1 MVNIMNKKLISG
13 IAILAIAVTAISVW
27 LYKGK
32 RTVLSSV
39 ISIPATATTTALSS
53 VVSDDI
59 ADWKTYNSKK
69 YGFEVKYPKNYSAI
83 EKEDMPASYIMTF
96 NIGASEFKGVK
107 TEELDEATFIDSQD
121 TDAYKNDETHNG
133 DGHFK
138 TIDVAIYNNGNNY
151 TLEQWFKKNTEV
163 TSFEASFTSQKEIT
177 VGGVKGT
184 EGIYGCCMAYKTT
197 VFLKNNNK
205 IYKISG
211 NYLDGDPSVVPIS
224 NEKMYNQMLS
234 TFKFAK

>member
-1 MVNIMNKKLISG
+1 MSKKLISG
-13 IAILAIAVTAISVW
+13 IAILVVAATVLSVW

-32 RTVLSSV
+32 QTVLL
-39 ISIPATATTTALSS
+39 SIVPTPATAITPAPSS

-59 ADWKTYNSKK
+59 ADWKTYNSKN
-69 YGFEVKYPKNYSAI
+69 YGFEVKYSKNYSAI
-83 EKEDMPASYIMTF
+83 EKDDMPTSYITIF
-96 NIGASEFKGVK
+96 NTGATEFKAVK
-107 TEELDEATFIDSQD
+107 TEELDEVTFIDSQD
-121 TDAYKNDETHNG
+121 ADAYKNDETHNG

-138 TIDVAIYNNGNNY
+138 TIDIATYNNGNNH

-163 TSFEASFTSQKEIT
+163 TSFEAGFTSQKEIT

-211 NYLDGDPSVVPIS
+211 NYLEGDPSVIPVS

-234 TFKFAK
+234 AFKFTK